1 MMVYVHNPRTWRLRQ
16 KDLEFEASLD
26 YIVRPCLKKKKKKRK
41 GGREGRKKE
50 GRKKGRKKGRREGG
64 KKGGRE
70 GGRKEG
76 KKYELIVHVVSPR
89 IFSPLILWQLD
100 KFVNHSLKLK
110 TLETSSRTL
119 VTN

>member
-50 GRKKGRKKGRREGG
+50 E
-64 KKGGRE
+64 
-70 GGRKEG
+70 EG
-76 KKYELIVHVVSPR
+76 KEREEKR
-89 IFSPLILWQLD
+89 
-100 KFVNHSLKLK
+100 
-110 TLETSSRTL
+110 
-119 VTN
+119 